1 MTIADLDSAEREVE
15 QLDRRTPRAVEQ
27 RQHGLRSLDGRDLFR
42 CDGDMPH
49 MPRDQHRRVPER
61 AEGDDD
67 V

>member
-15 QLDRRTPRAVEQ
+15 QLDRPPRRVA
-27 RQHGLRSLDGRDLFR
+27 SA
-42 CDGDMPH
+42 DGDSVHLPLGQRM
-49 MPRDQHRRVPER
+49 RRPEH